1 MINIKNLEK
10 AINREV
16 CILLKFGDY
25 MSVSGVLL
33 RIEQNDIILRCKDN
47 VVLGD
52 ARVLESEAH
61 VPISSLAV
69 WYLIEDSIY
78 SK

>member
-16 CILLKFGDY
+16 CILLKYGDY

-33 RIEQNDIILRCKDN
+33 RIEQNDIVLRCKDN
-47 VVLGD
+47 ASYGD
-52 ARVLESEAH
+52 AKVLDSEAH